1 MKKLLTLA
9 IGLFATVASLNAQF
23 SCEFTTTTDSLS
35 GVYYFDA
42 PQDLS
47 PNLYFFEWFFNNG
60 SNVAFGSSVVFAY
73 NAPMIDNV
81 TLNVYGADS
90 NIVCVSVIPVN
101 ILVGGSNTNCPIDYY
116 CLPSDLSTY
125 TFTSPGS
132 NYPPT
137 WTFPDGTTIT
147 GFEVE
152 YTFPQ
157 SGINT
162 VCMLINGS
170 GFFCQDCVDILV
182 SGDTIINPDPAC
194 NADFWASTSSLV
206 GYFIPNYY
214 SFSNNISSYSWDFG
228 DGSTSTENYP
238 YHVYNAP
245 GYYDVCLTLTNGNCT
260 DNMCQTVYIPEYSFP
275 PIDTSCYAGYIIT
288 QENPYEVTIVN
299 ASTGNN
305 LEFSWTLTGNGI
317 SVIASGAYPSLTIQ
331 STGDFLFCLDVIGAD
346 SCFSSYCDSITIGD
360 NGILG
365 GRINAAGFSINV
377 VSPQT
382 ITGFVTGIDKTEA
395 PTFEVYPNPFN
406 DFIVVKNM
414 VSNSQYNVFSVDG
427 RSIASGNIAGNNQVI
442 STSALSAGI
451 YVLQLI
457 SKEGQ
462 IATQKIIKK

>member
-9 IGLFATVASLNAQF
+9 IGLFASLASLNAQF

-35 GVYYFDA
+35 GVYYFNA
-42 PQDLS
+42 PQDFPTS
-47 PNLYFFEWFFNNG
+47 QYTFEWFFNNDQ
-60 SNVAFGSSVVFAY
+60 NVAFGSSVVFVY
-73 NAPMIDNV
+73 NAPMFDLV

-90 NIVCVSVIPVN
+90 SIVCVSVMPLN
-101 ILVGGSNTNCPIDYY
+101 ILVGGGSTNCPIDYFG
-116 CLPSDLSTY
+116 LPSDLNTY

-132 NYPPT
+132 NYAPT
-137 WTFPDGTTIT
+137 WTFPDGTAIT
-147 GFEVE
+147 GFEVN

-157 SGINT
+157 SGTYT

-170 GFFCQDCVDILV
+170 FSCQNCVDILV

-206 GYFIPNYY
+206 GYFIPDYY
-214 SFSNNISSYSWDFG
+214 PFSNNMSSYSWDFG

-260 DNMCQTVYIPEYSFP
+260 DNMCQAVYIPEYSFP

-305 LEFSWTLTGNGI
+305 LEFSWTLYGNTI
-317 SVIASGAYPSLTIQ
+317 SMTASGSYPSLTVQ
-331 STGDFLFCLDVIGAD
+331 TTGDFLFCLDVIGD
-346 SCFSSYCDSITIGD
+346 NNCFSSFCDSISIGD
-360 NGILG
+360 DGILG
-365 GRINAAGFSINV
+365 GRINAAGYTINV

-427 RSIASGNIAGNNQVI
+427 RIIATGNVTGDNELI
-442 STSALSAGI
+442 STSTLSAGI